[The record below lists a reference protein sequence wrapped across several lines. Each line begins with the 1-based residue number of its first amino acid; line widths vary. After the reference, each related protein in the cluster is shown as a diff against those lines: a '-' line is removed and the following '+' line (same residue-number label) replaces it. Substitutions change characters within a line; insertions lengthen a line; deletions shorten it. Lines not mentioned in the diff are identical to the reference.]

1 MPMRDL
7 VRRRRTNLGR
17 LLIRGYRAINLS
29 LLDELRGAGD
39 PQLRFGH
46 FKVLTNLD
54 LTGGTRQVT
63 IAERAGVT
71 KQSVGPIVRE
81 LEAMG
86 YVRTQPDPHDRRA
99 TLVSLTSA
107 GRRVIDNAQPLIDR
121 IEDSI
126 RSRMGEAPFEMLI
139 ELLGRL
145 LEGFDEGD
153 AYPQH

>member
-1 MPMRDL
+1 MRDL
-7 VRRRRTNLGR
+7 VHRRQTNLGR

-29 LLDELRGAGD
+29 LLEELRGAGD
-39 PQLRFGH
+39 RQLRFGH
-46 FKVLTNLD
+46 FTVLTNLD
-54 LTGGTRQVT
+54 LSVGTRQVT

-71 KQSVGPIVRE
+71 KQSIGPVVRE

-86 YVRTQPDPHDRRA
+86 YVRTQPDPSDRRA

-107 GRRVIDNAQPLIDR
+107 GRRVIDQAQPLIDR
-121 IEDSI
+121 LEDRI
-126 RSRMGEAPFEMLI
+126 RDRIGAAAFETLV

-153 AYPQH
+153 AYPQR